1 MKNNGKD
8 VEKTEIVQNNPQ
20 VVQITNLKEF
30 DF

>member
-8 VEKTEIVQNNPQ
+8 VEKNEIVQNNPQ
-20 VVQITNLKEF
+20 VVQITILKES

>member
-20 VVQITNLKEF
+20 VVQITILKEF

>member
-8 VEKTEIVQNNPQ
+8 VEKNEIVQNNPQ
-20 VVQITNLKEF
+20 VVQITILKEF

>member
-20 VVQITNLKEF
+20 VVQITNLKGF